1 MHERVL
7 PMLSVGQTTVRELPP
22 AWRALAELLRTNGAE
37 QAARA
42 TEARADELE
51 AALRLQDDS
60 IITLAQAAAAS
71 GYSADH
77 LSREVR
83 EGRLRNVGR
92 KGAPRIR
99 RADLPRKPA
108 ARLAAHRP
116 ALYDPVADARSL
128 LAGRLQE

>member
-1 MHERVL
+1 MPPNEQSTVPELASAWRVL
-7 PMLSVGQTTVRELPP
+7 AEML
-22 AWRALAELLRTNGAE
+22 RANGAD

-51 AALRLQDDS
+51 AALGLRDDS
-60 IITLAQAAAAS
+60 PMTLAQAAAAS

-77 LSREVR
+77 LGREIR

-99 RADLPRKPA
+99 RADLPRKLP
-108 ARLAAHRP
+108 ARLAAHRTAP
-116 ALYDPVADARSL
+116 YDPAANARSL

>member
-1 MHERVL
+1 MQS
-7 PMLSVGQTTVRELPP
+7 PAMVRDLAP
-22 AWRALAELLRTNGAE
+22 AWRLLAETLRLNGAD

-51 AALRLQDDS
+51 AALRVEGDATM
-60 IITLAQAAAAS
+60 TLAQAAVAS

-77 LSREVR
+77 LGREVR

-99 RADLPRKPA
+99 RKDLPRKA
-108 ARLAAHRP
+108 TRALAPFASRI
-116 ALYDPVADARSL
+116 YDPGADARSL
-128 LAGRLQE
+128 LAGRLQHTGEGK